1 MTDAIKITGVS
12 LVTLAII
19 LGAVIWAAS
28 AKAGPDQS
36 KQPPPGPP
44 SWVRPDGSVDPNARV
59 EIAGPDGK
67 TVLGPDGKPVT
78 VRAADLMAPP
88 PPGPGGPDARPGPV
102 QSSTVIGPHGRP
114 QVVQGTEVKPHRVT
128 PDGK

>member
-1 MTDAIKITGVS
+1 MPTDPGDQPT
-12 LVTLAII
+12 TDH
-19 LGAVIWAAS
+19 
-28 AKAGPDQS
+28 PD
-36 KQPPPGPP
+36 
-44 SWVRPDGSVDPNARV
+44 WWHEDGSYDPDARV

-78 VRAADLMAPP
+78 VRAADLMGPP
-88 PPGPGGPDARPGPV
+88 PHGPGQPSVATGPV
-102 QSSTVIGPHGRP
+102 QSTIVIGPHGMP